1 MSMFQF
7 GIQMVHIVQNHR
19 IFLGDFSMKKI
30 LYIFYICFLFV
41 SCASIPSEKEIASDV
56 AKAEIKQ
63 DEVEYTISSDIFDT
77 LQRPLSF
84 GLSPQVKPIN
94 RLDWEYHM
102 AGIGWWDIY
111 LMTGRKLGN
120 GIFEKSVENKSNC
133 QIIELHN
140 VKSEYDS
147 SVLMVEVIFVSSDRN
162 TLENL
167 QAQFKM
173 EATNFFGKQGELSD
187 DKSITWT
194 VGWIHYTSYPIQ
206 QHENGK
212 WVYLVSSFDSA
223 NSPY

>member
-7 GIQMVHIVQNHR
+7 GIQMVHIVQNHK
-19 IFLGDFSMKKI
+19 IFFWDFFMKKI

-63 DEVEYTISSDIFDT
+63 DEVEYTISSEIFDT

-84 GLSPQVKPIN
+84 RLSPQVKPIN

-120 GIFEKSVENKSNC
+120 GIFEKKIETKSNC

-147 SVLMVEVIFVSSDRN
+147 SVLMVEVIFVSSDR
-162 TLENL
+162 TALENL
-167 QAQFKM
+167 QTQFGI
-173 EATNFFGKQGELSD
+173 EATNFFGKQGEVSNN
-187 DKSITWT
+187 KSKTWT
-194 VGWIHYTSYPIQ
+194 AGWIHYTSYPIQ

>member
-1 MSMFQF
+1 
-7 GIQMVHIVQNHR
+7 
-19 IFLGDFSMKKI
+19 MKKNLFI
-30 LYIFYICFLFV
+30 LCICFLVV
-41 SCASIPSEKEIASDV
+41 SCASAQSEKGLASDV
-56 AKAEIKQ
+56 AQSEIKQ
-63 DEVEYTISSDIFDT
+63 VEVEYAITSDIFDT
-77 LQRPLSF
+77 LQRPLTF
-84 GLSPQVKPIN
+84 RLSPQTRPIS

-162 TLENL
+162 ELENL

-173 EATNFFGKQGELSD
+173 EATNFFGKQGELSN